1 MKLDL
6 AAARDATVPDV
17 LPAAGEP
24 FHVLF
29 CGINPGLYSAATGW
43 HFARPG
49 NRFWPALHQSGFT
62 PRQLKPSEQAELTR
76 YGLGITNIAPRA
88 TAQAAELTPAELRD
102 GAARLLAL
110 IDARRPRVIAIAG
123 VTAYR
128 TAFAL
133 PRAVIGPQPEPLG
146 AARLWILPNPSGL
159 NASWPAPRIAEAF
172 RELKE
177 AVGERL
183 QTLAHHESGASGNT
197 GAMHHR
203 MPAVAWA
210 RHNAVSASC
219 SGAGSFNRKQ
229 QLHQMDTTGGTGR
242 LQGKHV
248 LVTGGTTGIGF
259 AIAERF
265 LREGARVVVTGRNEE
280 LGLRAEAALRDA
292 GQSWFVAADAGDPA
306 AVARSV
312 DLAAGH
318 LGTLDVLVNNAGV
331 GVEAGL
337 LRTPLADYDRL
348 MDVNVRGYLLY
359 AQAAYPYLSRR
370 RGCMIHIASDAG
382 IWGEQAIGL
391 YSVSKAA
398 VVMLGKMLALEGG
411 PDGVRS
417 NVLCPGDTWPGM
429 RHMAP
434 AGEEDRPESGDW
446 PIPPIGRIGEARDVA
461 AAAVFYASDEAEFIT
476 GTTLLVDGG
485 MTAGYHQRD
494 NSPLAEPGP

>member
-1 MKLDL
+1 MES
-6 AAARDATVPDV
+6 P
-17 LPAAGEP
+17 LPAQG
-24 FHVLF
+24 
-29 CGINPGLYSAATGW
+29 GLT
-43 HFARPG
+43 
-49 NRFWPALHQSGFT
+49 
-62 PRQLKPSEQAELTR
+62 
-76 YGLGITNIAPRA
+76 
-88 TAQAAELTPAELRD
+88 D
-102 GAARLLAL
+102 
-110 IDARRPRVIAIAG
+110 
-123 VTAYR
+123 
-128 TAFAL
+128 
-133 PRAVIGPQPEPLG
+133 
-146 AARLWILPNPSGL
+146 
-159 NASWPAPRIAEAF
+159 
-172 RELKE
+172 
-177 AVGERL
+177 
-183 QTLAHHESGASGNT
+183 
-197 GAMHHR
+197 
-203 MPAVAWA
+203 
-210 RHNAVSASC
+210 
-219 SGAGSFNRKQ
+219 RK
-229 QLHQMDTTGGTGR
+229 QLHQMDMTRGTER

-259 AIAERF
+259 AMAERF
-265 LREGARVVVTGRNEE
+265 LREGARVVVTGRNQE
-280 LGLRAEAALRDA
+280 LGLRAEAALREA
-292 GQSWFVAADAGDPA
+292 GESWFVAADAGDPA

-331 GVEAGL
+331 GVEASV

-348 MDVNVRGYLLY
+348 MNVNVRGYFLY
-359 AQAAYPYLSRR
+359 AQAAYPYLARR
-370 RGCMIHIASDAG
+370 GGCMIHIASDAG

-485 MTAGYHQRD
+485 MTAGYHQRE
-494 NSPLAEPGP
+494 NSPLAEPGA